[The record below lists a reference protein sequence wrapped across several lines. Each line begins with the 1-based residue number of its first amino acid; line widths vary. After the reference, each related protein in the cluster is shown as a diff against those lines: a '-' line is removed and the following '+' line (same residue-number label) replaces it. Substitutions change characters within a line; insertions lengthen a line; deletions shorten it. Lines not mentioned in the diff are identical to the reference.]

1 MTTSTAP
8 KPHPPASA
16 VRADAHW
23 AATME
28 RLRNRTLP
36 RRTLRIC
43 DDETART
50 AHEEARRTADRAR
63 LLADTNPDSKE
74 LAARAADLE
83 EQLAAARTALDDAS
97 LFLHFQALPRPLF
110 EELITAHPATEEQS
124 AEGAA
129 AFNADTFPAALI
141 AASCLDGMSEADAA
155 ELLATWSA
163 PDANSLWETAWSI
176 QQEGR
181 IDLGKD

>member
-1 MTTSTAP
+1 MKAPAP
-8 KPHPPASA
+8 KPQPPSSA
-16 VRADAHW
+16 VRSDAHW

-28 RLRNRTLP
+28 RLRNRKLP

-43 DDETART
+43 DDDALRT
-50 AHEEARRTADRAR
+50 AHDQARRAADRAR
-63 LLADTNPDSKE
+63 LLADTNPDSTE
-74 LAARAADLE
+74 LASRAAQLEAELETARAA
-83 EQLAAARTALDDAS
+83 LDAAS
-97 LFLHFQALPRPLF
+97 LFLRFQALPRPLF
-110 EELITAHPATEEQS
+110 EELINDHPATEEQS

-163 PDANSLWETAWSI
+163 PDANSLWETAWSV